1 MREIWV
7 IERDRVSHDGCTVL
21 CERKYR
27 GLLRE
32 DGSFCLL
39 AYRAADDIKFWII
52 TEADR
57 SSTTVL
63 LPDEY

>member
-21 CERKYR
+21 CERKNR

-39 AYRAADDIKFWII
+39 AYCRKRVPYPREQTERLITVKEKGKDAA
-52 TEADR
+52 
-57 SSTTVL
+57 
-63 LPDEY
+63 